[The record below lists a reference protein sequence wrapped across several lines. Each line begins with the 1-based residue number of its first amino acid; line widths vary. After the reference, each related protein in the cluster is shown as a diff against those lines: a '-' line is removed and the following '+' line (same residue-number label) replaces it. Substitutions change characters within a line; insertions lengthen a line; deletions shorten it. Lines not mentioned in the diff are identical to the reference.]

1 MRRNNAVVQKTFKE
15 RWIFDIFNC
24 YIIQC
29 TNFSGFLQSHC
40 HPLPQ
45 QAGMG
50 VGASYMTLFALR
62 NYSCDDGLNLQ
73 SYGNCSLTCMHK
85 PTNQLLHNVIHV
97 HSRPPIASPCQLAT
111 YTIDLE
117 IFV

>member
-50 VGASYMTLFALR
+50 VGARYMTLFALR
-62 NYSCDDGLNLQ
+62 NYSCDLPMI
-73 SYGNCSLTCMHK
+73 SLAYNPMVTA
-85 PTNQLLHNVIHV
+85 LLH
-97 HSRPPIASPCQLAT
+97 A
-111 YTIDLE
+111 
-117 IFV
+117 